1 MKRNHFGIGRLPAET
16 RSTTMSGQHVYTDRV
31 FIQNTFAECAAG
43 TPELYVIYLF
53 VVIIKLLSCSGPSY

>member
-1 MKRNHFGIGRLPAET
+1 
-16 RSTTMSGQHVYTDRV
+16 MSGQHVYTDRV